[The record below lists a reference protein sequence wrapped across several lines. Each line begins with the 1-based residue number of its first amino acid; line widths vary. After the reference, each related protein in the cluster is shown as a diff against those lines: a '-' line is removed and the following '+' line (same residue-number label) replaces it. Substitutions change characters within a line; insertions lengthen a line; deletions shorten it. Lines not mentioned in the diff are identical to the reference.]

1 MLDKEQAQYQA
12 IITDILQGAK
22 QSGMDAVEAA
32 IAISVGLS
40 ASVRLGETDSVEFS
54 RSKVLA
60 LTVYWGKKKGSAS
73 TTDIQPAAI
82 QAALKAAIHIAEYT
96 EDDPFSGLADKE
108 MLAKDIPDLDLYHP
122 ADISAEKALLLAK
135 ECETS
140 ARDFDA
146 RIINSEGATFS
157 THQSHRVYG
166 NSLGFL
172 AGYKT
177 SQYSLSCTVIAK
189 EQEGM
194 QRDYDFTVGRAES
207 DLLSP
212 AFVGK
217 NAAFRTVQRLNARKI
232 KTGMASVI
240 FSPEMARGLWGHL
253 LSAISGGQLY
263 RRASFLV
270 DHLGKQI
277 FPNFIHLEELPH
289 LQKGLGSAPFDAEG
303 VQTKPRDIIQAGV
316 LQGYVLGSYSARKL
330 GLKTTG
336 NAGGVHNVVV
346 TPGKESLK
354 SLCQAMQQG
363 LLVTELMGHGVNLVT
378 GDYSR
383 GAAGFWIEGGEIQ
396 YPVHEITIA
405 GNLKEMFSQCV
416 AVGNDIDRRSG
427 IITGSVWVGKMM
439 IGGT

>member
-1 MLDKEQAQYQA
+1 MLDKEEMQYQA
-12 IITDILQGAK
+12 IITDILHEAK
-22 QSGMDAVEAA
+22 KSGMDAAEVA
-32 IAISVGLS
+32 IASHVGLS

-54 RSKVLA
+54 RSKALA
-60 LTVYWGKKKGSAS
+60 MTVYQGKKKGSVS
-73 TTDIQPAAI
+73 TTDIQPEAI
-82 QAALKAAIHIAEYT
+82 RAALKAAIHIAEYT
-96 EDDPFSGLADKE
+96 EEDPFSGLADKA

-122 ADISAEKALLLAK
+122 ADISAEKALMLAK

-140 ARDFDA
+140 ARDMDA
-146 RIINSEGATFS
+146 KIINSEGATFS

-172 AGYKT
+172 AGYKA

-189 EQEGM
+189 ENEGM
-194 QRDYDFTVGRAES
+194 QRDYDFTIGRAET
-207 DLLSP
+207 DLLAP
-212 AFVGK
+212 ALVGK
-217 NAAFRTVQRLNARKI
+217 NAALRTVQRLNARKI

-277 FPNFIHLEELPH
+277 FPNFVHLQELPH
-289 LQKGLGSAPFDAEG
+289 LRKGLGSAPFDNEG
-303 VQTKPRDIIQAGV
+303 VQTTSRDIIQDGV

-336 NAGGVHNVVV
+336 NAGGVHNVIV
-346 TPGKESLK
+346 TPGQASLQD
-354 SLCQAMQQG
+354 LCQEMQEG
-363 LLVTELMGHGVNLVT
+363 LLVTELMGHGINLVT

-383 GAAGFWIEGGEIQ
+383 GAAGFWIEGGVIQ

-405 GNLKEMFSQCV
+405 GNLKDLFKQLI
-416 AVGNDIDRRSG
+416 AVGNDVDRRSS
-427 IITGSVWVGKMM
+427 IITGSVWVGNMM